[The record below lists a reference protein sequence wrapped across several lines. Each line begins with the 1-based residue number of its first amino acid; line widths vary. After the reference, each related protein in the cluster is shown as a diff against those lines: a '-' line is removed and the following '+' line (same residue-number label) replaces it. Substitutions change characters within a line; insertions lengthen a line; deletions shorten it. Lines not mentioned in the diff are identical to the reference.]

1 MKTAAVACAMGI
13 ALLAAPL
20 AVAADYAAGIAAGNR
35 GDFVAALAELE
46 PLAEQGDARAQFAVG
61 QVYHRGLGAIEPDL
75 DKARRWYEAAARQG
89 DANAQTN
96 LGVMYATGLG
106 APQDDDIAERW
117 FRMAAAQGNQDAQD
131 NLGALMRRKLTK

>member
-1 MKTAAVACAMGI
+1 MKTAAVAF
-13 ALLAAPL
+13 ALGLSALAGSV

-61 QVYHRGLGAIEPDL
+61 QVYHRGLGAIEQDL

-106 APQDDDIAERW
+106 APQDDQKAERW
-117 FRMAAAQGNQDAQD
+117 FRMAADQGNQDAKD
-131 NLGALMRRKLTK
+131 NLGALMRRKLSQ

>member
-1 MKTAAVACAMGI
+1 
-13 ALLAAPL
+13 
-20 AVAADYAAGIAAGNR
+20 
-35 GDFVAALAELE
+35 
-46 PLAEQGDARAQFAVG
+46 
-61 QVYHRGLGAIEPDL
+61 GLGAIEPDL

-117 FRMAAAQGNQDAQD
+117 FRLAAAQGNQDAQD